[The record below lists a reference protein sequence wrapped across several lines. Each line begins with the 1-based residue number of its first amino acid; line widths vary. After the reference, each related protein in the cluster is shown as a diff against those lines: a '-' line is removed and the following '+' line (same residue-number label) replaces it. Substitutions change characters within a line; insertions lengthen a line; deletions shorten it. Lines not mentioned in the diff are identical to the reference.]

1 MQLFII
7 WHFYNNQTGKIIW
20 NFGKKMIPYHHI
32 PLAAIVLYRMAL
44 EVSVRGNHELA
55 LKYLNDAVTMAP
67 QFTLAICEMGYC
79 YEKLGRY
86 FEAVSK
92 FENVLRIQP
101 SHVEA
106 EMNKNRI
113 LEKIKNQK

>member
-1 MQLFII
+1 
-7 WHFYNNQTGKIIW
+7 
-20 NFGKKMIPYHHI
+20 MI
-32 PLAAIVLYRMAL
+32 
-44 EVSVRGNHELA
+44 
-55 LKYLNDAVTMAP
+55 AP

-86 FEAVSK
+86 LEAISK
-92 FENVLRIQP
+92 FETVLKIQP

-113 LEKIKNQK
+113 LEKMGRKK

>member
-1 MQLFII
+1 
-7 WHFYNNQTGKIIW
+7 
-20 NFGKKMIPYHHI
+20 MIYFHHI

-55 LKYLNDAVTMAP
+55 LKYLSDAVMIAP

-92 FENVLRIQP
+92 FENVLKIQP

-106 EMNKNRI
+106 EMNKNRM
-113 LEKIKNQK
+113 LEKLRNEK

>member
-1 MQLFII
+1 
-7 WHFYNNQTGKIIW
+7 
-20 NFGKKMIPYHHI
+20 MINI
-32 PLAAIVLYRMAL
+32 PIAAIVFYRMAL
-44 EVSVRGNHELA
+44 EMSVRGNHELA
-55 LKYLNDAVTMAP
+55 LKYLNDAVIIAP

-86 FEAVSK
+86 WEAVSK
-92 FENVLRIQP
+92 FENVLKINP

-113 LEKIKNQK
+113 LEKMEREK

>member
-1 MQLFII
+1 
-7 WHFYNNQTGKIIW
+7 
-20 NFGKKMIPYHHI
+20 MIPFHHI

-44 EVSVRGNHELA
+44 EMSVKGNHELA
-55 LKYLNDAVTMAP
+55 LKYLSDAVMIAP

-86 FEAVSK
+86 LEAISK
-92 FENVLRIQP
+92 FETVLKIQP

-113 LEKIKNQK
+113 LEKMGRKK